1 MLRSVVTIEDT
12 NYFGK
17 RLRADGRGKRMKK
30 SRLILATCFIF
41 ASGLLTGCSSS
52 YPTIQIIP
60 SGSANTINIDIGNR
74 YEYVGFEKTDVDK
87 GCEVTIY
94 FENSK
99 SE

>member
-1 MLRSVVTIEDT
+1 
-12 NYFGK
+12 
-17 RLRADGRGKRMKK
+17 MKK

-94 FENSK
+94 LENSK